1 MTRHSRAV
9 AVLPWVAAMTDPR
22 RQLGQRG
29 EEIACRHLRQRGYSI
44 LERNART
51 RRGELDIVA
60 RDRETLVFVEVKT
73 GRSGARA
80 GPERPALAV
89 GAQKQ
94 RRLRLLAREWLAN
107 REPHC
112 ATMRF
117 DVIGITLG
125 REPGAVPELEHIEDA
140 L

>member
-1 MTRHSRAV
+1 MARH
-9 AVLPWVAAMTDPR
+9 
-22 RQLGQRG
+22 
-29 EEIACRHLRQRGYSI
+29 
-44 LERNART
+44 
-51 RRGELDIVA
+51 
-60 RDRETLVFVEVKT
+60 RDTLVFVEVKT
-73 GRSGARA
+73 GRSGAQA

-107 REPHC
+107 REPRC

-117 DVIGITLG
+117 DVIGITVA
-125 REPGAVPELEHIEDA
+125 REPGVAPELEHIEDA

>member
-1 MTRHSRAV
+1 M
-9 AVLPWVAAMTDPR
+9 R
-22 RQLGQRG
+22 RQ
-29 EEIACRHLRQRGYSI
+29 GYSI

-60 RDRETLVFVEVKT
+60 RHRDTLVFVEVKT
-73 GRSGARA
+73 GRSGAQA

-107 REPHC
+107 REPRC

-117 DVIGITLG
+117 DVIGITVA
-125 REPGAVPELEHIEDA
+125 REPGVAPELEHIEDA